1 MYINEWYV
9 MAQSE
14 ELTDQPLQVKA
25 LGQKFALFRDS
36 HGNAHCLANVCV
48 HRGGSLSSG
57 KIKGD
62 CLQCPYHGLQ
72 YDGDGICRFIPTLP
86 EGATI
91 PDRAKVDAYP
101 VDERYGLI
109 FAFLG
114 DLPESERTPI
124 LEAPEYDQ
132 EGWRTFNLLYHWHA
146 NLEIVTENSLDA
158 THAEFAHTATSQEGQ
173 FRLGDQASI
182 EMLDYDWGNS
192 YVIRSGSL
200 DLTQGH
206 HGISQTFGY
215 MNFEMKTADGTE
227 PGDFRFYAYATPV
240 DEYSV
245 RRYLL
250 HARNFY
256 LGEEND
262 KQLLKGVWQFENED
276 RVLLEDTRPL
286 LAPNP
291 DTRQLLLTEDQ
302 IIAQYRDFVSQRQQA
317 GWRIDTERVNAT
329 REQTVYAIPSPA
341 RRESKGWIT
350 EEIPRIRPSD

>member
-14 ELTDQPLQVKA
+14 ELTNRPLKVKA
-25 LGQKFALFRDS
+25 LGQDFALFRDS
-36 HGNAHCLANVCV
+36 DGNALCLADVCI

-72 YDGDGICRFIPTLP
+72 FSGDGICRFVPTLP
-86 EGATI
+86 EGAKI
-91 PDRAKVDAYP
+91 PERAKVDAYP

-114 DLPESERTPI
+114 DLSKAERTPI

-146 NLEIVTENSLDA
+146 NMQIVVENSLEA
-158 THAEFAHTATSQEGQ
+158 THAEFAHSATSQEGQ
-173 FRLGDQASI
+173 FRLGDRASI
-182 EMLDYDWGNS
+182 EMLDYERGNA

-200 DLTQGH
+200 NLTQGH
-206 HGISQTFGY
+206 HGISQTFGH
-215 MNFEMKTADGTE
+215 MHFDMKTEQGTE
-227 PGDFRFYAYATPV
+227 TGEFRFYAYTTPV

-256 LGEEND
+256 FGDEMD
-262 KQLLKGVWQFENED
+262 KRLLKGVWQFEKED
-276 RVLLEDTRPL
+276 RTLLEDARPL
-286 LAPNP
+286 LAPGP
-291 DTRQLLLTEDQ
+291 DTRRLLLAEDQ
-302 IIAQYRDFVSQRQQA
+302 IIARYHNYNGERKKA
-317 GWRIDTERVNAT
+317 GWRIDSDLVNTT
-329 REQTVYAIPSPA
+329 RDQIVYAIPSPA
-341 RRESKGWIT
+341 RRFSKGWVT
-350 EEIPRIRPSD
+350 KEIPRIPPPT